1 MLELS
6 SELKQ
11 KLKAKLE
18 KPMIFKWYDCVIN

>member
-6 SELKQ
+6 CELKQ

-18 KPMIFKWYDCVIN
+18 KPMIFKYDCIIS